1 VVVKNY
7 SLRDVD
13 AVADVL
19 LAGGVVIIPTDT
31 VYGIAARVA
40 DADAVA
46 RLFAVKRR
54 PQSVALP
61 VFVENLEGVVD
72 AGGRL
77 PVSAQ
82 TLAHAFW
89 PGALTLVIPALA
101 TMAERVGSS
110 TGTIGFR
117 LPDDDFVQELVV
129 RTGPLAVTSANEH
142 GEAPLTTPEQVRST
156 FDSADIDA
164 WVDGGIREGLV
175 STVVACRDDGYE
187 IVRLGAL
194 DNDTIASAFR

>member
-1 VVVKNY
+1 MKSFTVREVN
-7 SLRDVD
+7 
-13 AVADVL
+13 AVAEVL
-19 LAGGVVIIPTDT
+19 LNGGVAIIPTDT

-40 DADAVA
+40 DAEAVA
-46 RLFAVKRR
+46 RLFAIKRR
-54 PQSVALP
+54 PHTVALP
-61 VFVENLEGVVD
+61 VFVENLEGIVD

-101 TMAERVGSS
+101 SMAERVGSS

-142 GEAPLTTPEQVRST
+142 GEPPMTSPEQVRSAFAT
-156 FDSADIDA
+156 ADIDV
-164 WVDGGIREGLV
+164 WVDGGIREGVV

-187 IVRLGAL
+187 ILRSGAL
-194 DNDTIASAFR
+194 DHDTIASAFR

>member
-1 VVVKNY
+1 VKTY

-13 AVADVL
+13 AIAEIL
-19 LAGGVVIIPTDT
+19 NGGGVAVIPTDT
-31 VYGIAARVA
+31 VYGVAARVA
-40 DADAVA
+40 DADAVS
-46 RLFAVKRR
+46 RLFAIKKR
-54 PQSVALP
+54 PSSVALP

-77 PVSAQ
+77 PAAAQ

-101 TMAERVGSS
+101 SMAERVGASE
-110 TGTIGFR
+110 GTIGFR

-142 GEAPLTTPEQVRST
+142 GEPPMTN
-156 FDSADIDA
+156 ADDVQRGFAHANVDA
-164 WVDGGIREGLV
+164 VVDGGIRNGAV
-175 STVVACRDDGYE
+175 STVVRCRDDGYE
-187 IVRLGAL
+187 ILRVGAISA
-194 DNDTIASAFR
+194 DVIAAAFR

>member
-1 VVVKNY
+1 VVVKSFTVREVN
-7 SLRDVD
+7 
-13 AVADVL
+13 AVAEIL
-19 LAGGVVIIPTDT
+19 LNGGVAIIPTDT
-31 VYGIAARVA
+31 VYGIAARVE
-40 DADAVA
+40 DAEAVA

-54 PQSVALP
+54 PHTVALP
-61 VFVENLEGVVD
+61 VFVDNLEGIVD

-101 TMAERVGSS
+101 SMAERIGST

-142 GEAPLTTPEQVRST
+142 GELPMTSPEQVRSAFAT
-156 FDSADIDA
+156 ADIDA
-164 WVDGGIREGLV
+164 WVDGGIREGVV

-187 IVRLGAL
+187 ILRSGAL
-194 DNDTIASAFR
+194 DHDTIASAFR

>member
-1 VVVKNY
+1 MKTY

-13 AVADVL
+13 AIAEIL
-19 LAGGVVIIPTDT
+19 NGGGVAVIPTDT
-31 VYGIAARVA
+31 VYGVAARVA
-40 DADAVA
+40 DADAVS
-46 RLFAVKRR
+46 RLFAIKKR
-54 PQSVALP
+54 PSSVALP

-77 PVSAQ
+77 PAAAQ

-101 TMAERVGSS
+101 SMAERVGASE
-110 TGTIGFR
+110 GTIGFR

-142 GEAPLTTPEQVRST
+142 GEPPMTK
-156 FDSADIDA
+156 ADDVQRGFAHANVDA
-164 WVDGGIREGLV
+164 VVDGGLRNGAV
-175 STVVACRDDGYE
+175 STVVRCRDDGYE
-187 IVRLGAL
+187 ILRVGAISA
-194 DNDTIASAFR
+194 DVIAAAFR

>member
-1 VVVKNY
+1 MKEF

-13 AVADVL
+13 AVAEIL
-19 LAGGVVIIPTDT
+19 LHGGVVVIPTDT
-31 VYGIAARVA
+31 VYGVAARVA

-46 RLFAVKRR
+46 RLFAIKKR
-54 PQSVALP
+54 PATVALP

-77 PVSAQ
+77 PAAAQ

-101 TMAERVGSS
+101 SMAERVGASES
-110 TGTIGFR
+110 TIGFR
-117 LPDDDFVQELVV
+117 LPDDEFVQELVV

-142 GEAPLTTPEQVRST
+142 GELPMSSDDAVRDG
-156 FDSADIDA
+156 FADSDVDA
-164 WVDGGIREGLV
+164 FVNGGVRNGAV
-175 STVVACRDDGYE
+175 STVVRCRDDGYE
-187 IVRLGAL
+187 ILRVGAISA
-194 DNDTIASAFR
+194 DDIAASFR